1 MNGNEKYFE
10 QKFIECTKFIK
21 AKPKDIVSLK
31 YRDSNDNYF
40 YEELLDNLNK
50 IDGLIV
56 DTLGYVLNGKAH
68 KISYGSQNIILV
80 EHETGLEILYISGSI
95 ASLIALVLQVGSMIT
110 DHRKR
115 THSFPHDMRDVEIR
129 YFDKQDNFIEE
140 SRPNYLPYEI
150 FLLQQPDNKE
160 IDKLKK
166 RLDNLEKKI
175 ERLTSSKR
183 KKNNNVI

>member
-10 QKFIECTKFIK
+10 QKFNECSKFIN
-21 AKPKDIVSLK
+21 AKPKEIVSLK

-40 YEELLDNLNK
+40 YEELLYNLKK

-56 DTLGYVLNGKAH
+56 DTLGYVLNGKGH
-68 KISYGSQNIILV
+68 KISYGNQDIILV

-95 ASLIALVLQVGSMIT
+95 ASLIGLVLQVGSMIS

-115 THSFPHDMRDVEIR
+115 THSFPHEMRGVEIR
-129 YFDKQDNFIEE
+129 FFDNQGNFIEE
-140 SRPNYLPYEI
+140 QRPNYLPYEI
-150 FLLQQPDNKE
+150 FLIPQPDTKE

-166 RLDNLEKKI
+166 RVDSLEKKI
-175 ERLTSSKR
+175 DHLILIKKR
-183 KKNNNVI
+183 KNSKVS